1 MSYII
6 MIKILSEPTTFLVCF
21 YGKTQCIKG
30 SRINLELNINL
41 RKSYNLDLLF
51 VCVYEM
57 NDVYPAW
64 QMTRQSWEYK
74 LIIDDYT

>member
-1 MSYII
+1 
-6 MIKILSEPTTFLVCF
+6 MIKILCEPTKFLVCLAR
-21 YGKTQCIKG
+21 KTQCIKG

-57 NDVYPAW
+57 NDVYPAG
-64 QMTRQSWEYK
+64 QMMQQSWS
-74 LIIDDYT
+74 TNS